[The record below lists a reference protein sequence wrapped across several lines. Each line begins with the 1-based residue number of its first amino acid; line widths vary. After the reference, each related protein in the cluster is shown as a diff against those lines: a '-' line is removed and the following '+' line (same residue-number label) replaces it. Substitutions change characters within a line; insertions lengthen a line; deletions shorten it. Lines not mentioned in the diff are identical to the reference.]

1 MDISKLLSKCL
12 GAVAVSGLLG
22 GVVLAADMPLKAL
35 PPAPV
40 PVCTWCGF
48 YVGGNAGYVNARDN
62 NFSCISRNSI

>member
-1 MDISKLLSKCL
+1 
-12 GAVAVSGLLG
+12 
-22 GVVLAADMPLKAL
+22 VLAADMPLKAL